1 MSFGTWGF
9 KSPLAHIGEAPIR
22 NPDRGFSHVRARE
35 PGRPGAGATF
45 VGWGATK
52 GDGRG
57 GAGVSRV
64 GRVDAKAGVR
74 AGWERLKG
82 GEPWSRREF
91 AGDLTIAAVLAL
103 LGLGVDEL
111 SDSSGQ
117 KMALGVVVVVAL
129 TLLRR
134 RLPAATLVLGAAAS
148 AFLPGVFLVTIV
160 LGWSAGR
167 RIVGVG
173 RALTAFVLAFLAE
186 VGLSLFDQWS
196 QMLFLAATVMPGLAS
211 RYWYQRRTLL
221 SALQER
227 NDQLL
232 RERTMVAGQARL
244 RERQRIAQDMHD
256 SLGHQLALI
265 SVHTGALEV
274 DPALTDRQREA
285 VGVLR
290 QASVAAM
297 HELREVVGILRDG
310 VEAPAPVEEAQPAAR
325 GVAGIPG
332 IVDAARAAGTDVRLA
347 TAGRPRPLVSA
358 CDHAAYRIVQE
369 ALTNAYKHAP
379 GSAITV
385 ELRYEDDSLVVE
397 IANGPA
403 AGPGAGEVVSGGQ
416 GLTGLRERARL
427 VGGMVHAGGVEGGG
441 FRVAGVLPYGTEPAG
456 AAEDVADDFG
466 QWSQAR
472 ASVRSAPPMDWAAVD
487 RELAVPVRG
496 RTGGIAMGCG
506 IAVAAVVLLII
517 VLGAGVALLVGSANK
532 AMIGRQEYDAVHVGD
547 SEQSVRDR
555 LPDGDSVL
563 TDGLD
568 RKGPPKPEG
577 TDCLA
582 LLSSEDSSEFT
593 NDSVFRFC
601 FRDGKLVE
609 KQAYEVKQ

>member
-1 MSFGTWGF
+1 MD
-9 KSPLAHIGEAPIR
+9 AEAR
-22 NPDRGFSHVRARE
+22 
-35 PGRPGAGATF
+35 
-45 VGWGATK
+45 
-52 GDGRG
+52 
-57 GAGVSRV
+57 
-64 GRVDAKAGVR
+64 VR
-74 AGWERLKG
+74 AGRDWLKG
-82 GEPWSRREF
+82 PEPWSRRVL
-91 AGDLTIAAVLAL
+91 AGDLTIAGVLAL
-103 LGLGVDEL
+103 LGLGADEL
-111 SDSSGQ
+111 SNSSGP
-117 KMALGVVVVVAL
+117 KMLLGALAVVAL
-129 TLLRR
+129 VLLRR

-148 AFLPGVFLVTIV
+148 AFLPSVFLVTIV

-173 RALTAFVLAFLAE
+173 RALVAFVLAFLAS
-186 VGLSLFDQWS
+186 VGLTLVDQWAL
-196 QMLFLAATVMPGLAS
+196 MRPLLTVVFTTLLFLAATVMPGLAS
-211 RYWYQRRTLL
+211 RYWHQRRTLL

-227 NDQLL
+227 NDRLV

-274 DPALTDRQREA
+274 DPSLTDRQREA

-310 VEAPAPVEEAQPAAR
+310 VEAQAPAEEAQPAAR
-325 GVAGIPG
+325 GVAGIAG
-332 IVDAARAAGTDVRLA
+332 IVEAARAAGTDVRLG
-347 TAGRPRPLVSA
+347 TAGRPRPLVAA

-379 GSAITV
+379 GAAITV

-403 AGPGAGEVVSGGQ
+403 ADRGSGEVVSGGQ

-427 VGGMVHAGGVEGGG
+427 VGGMVHAGATEDGG

-456 AAEDVADDFG
+456 LVEEVPDDFG
-466 QWSQAR
+466 QRSQAR
-472 ASVRSAPPMDWAAVD
+472 ALALRGAPKAAPPMDWAALD
-487 RELAVPVRG
+487 RELAVPVRS
-496 RTGGIAMGCG
+496 RAGGVAMGCG
-506 IAVAAVVLLII
+506 IAVAAVVLLVI
-517 VLGAGVALLVGSANK
+517 VLGAGAVLLLGSANK
-532 AMIGRQEYDAVHVGD
+532 AMISREDYDAVHVGE
-547 SEQSVRDR
+547 SEQDVRKR

-563 TDGLD
+563 TSGME
-568 RKGPPKPEG
+568 RKGPPQPEG
-577 TDCLA
+577 ADCFA
-582 LLSSEDSSEFT
+582 LLSSEDSKLT
-593 NDSVFRFC
+593 TDTVFRFC

-609 KQAYEVKQ
+609 KQAYEVEQ

>member
-1 MSFGTWGF
+1 MD
-9 KSPLAHIGEAPIR
+9 AEAR
-22 NPDRGFSHVRARE
+22 
-35 PGRPGAGATF
+35 
-45 VGWGATK
+45 
-52 GDGRG
+52 
-57 GAGVSRV
+57 
-64 GRVDAKAGVR
+64 VR
-74 AGWERLKG
+74 AGRDWLKG
-82 GEPWSRREF
+82 PEPWSRRVL
-91 AGDLTIAAVLAL
+91 AGDLTIAGVLAL
-103 LGLGVDEL
+103 LGLGADEL
-111 SDSSGQ
+111 SNSSGP
-117 KMALGVVVVVAL
+117 KMLLGALAVVAL
-129 TLLRR
+129 VLLRR

-148 AFLPGVFLVTIV
+148 AFLPAVFLVTIV

-173 RALTAFVLAFLAE
+173 RALVAFVLAFLAS
-186 VGLSLFDQWS
+186 VGLTLVDQWAL
-196 QMLFLAATVMPGLAS
+196 MRPLLTVVFTTLLFLAATVMPGLAS
-211 RYWYQRRTLL
+211 RYWHQRRTLL

-227 NDQLL
+227 NDRLV

-274 DPALTDRQREA
+274 DPSLTDRQREA

-310 VEAPAPVEEAQPAAR
+310 VEAPAPAEEAQPAAR
-325 GVAGIPG
+325 GVAGIAG
-332 IVDAARAAGTDVRLA
+332 IVEAARAAGTDVRLG
-347 TAGRPRPLVSA
+347 TAGRPRPLVAA

-379 GSAITV
+379 GAAIAV

-403 AGPGAGEVVSGGQ
+403 AERGSGEVVSGGQ

-427 VGGMVHAGGVEGGG
+427 VGGMVHAGATEDGG

-456 AAEDVADDFG
+456 LVEEVPDDFG
-466 QWSQAR
+466 QRSQAR
-472 ASVRSAPPMDWAAVD
+472 ALALRGAPKAAPPMDWAALD
-487 RELAVPVRG
+487 RELAVPVRS
-496 RTGGIAMGCG
+496 RAGGVAMGCG
-506 IAVAAVVLLII
+506 IAVAAVVLLVI
-517 VLGAGVALLVGSANK
+517 VLGAGAVLLVGSANK
-532 AMIGRQEYDAVHVGD
+532 AMISREDYDAVHVGE
-547 SEQSVRDR
+547 SEQDVRKR

-563 TDGLD
+563 TSGME
-568 RKGPPKPEG
+568 RKGPPQPEG
-577 TDCLA
+577 ADCFA
-582 LLSSEDSSEFT
+582 LLSSEDSKMT
-593 NDSVFRFC
+593 TDTVFRFC

-609 KQAYEVKQ
+609 KQAYEVEQ

>member
-1 MSFGTWGF
+1 MD
-9 KSPLAHIGEAPIR
+9 AE
-22 NPDRGFSHVRARE
+22 VR
-35 PGRPGAGATF
+35 
-45 VGWGATK
+45 
-52 GDGRG
+52 
-57 GAGVSRV
+57 
-64 GRVDAKAGVR
+64 VR
-74 AGWERLKG
+74 AGRDWLMG
-82 GEPWSRREF
+82 PEPWSRRML
-91 AGDLTIAAVLAL
+91 AGDLTAVVVLVL

-111 SDSSGQ
+111 SRSSGL
-117 KMALGVVVVVAL
+117 KTALGAVAVVAL
-129 TLLRR
+129 VLLRR
-134 RLPAATLVLGAAAS
+134 RLPAVTLVLGAAAS
-148 AFLPGVFLVTIV
+148 AFLPAVFLVTIV

-173 RALTAFVLAFLAE
+173 RALGAFVLAFVAS
-186 VGLSLFDQWS
+186 VGLSVVEQWS
-196 QMLFLAATVMPGLAS
+196 QTRPLLVVVFTALLFLAATVMPGLAS
-211 RYWYQRRTLL
+211 RYWHQRRTLL

-227 NDQLL
+227 NDRLV

-325 GVAGIPG
+325 GVAGIAG
-332 IVDAARAAGTDVRLA
+332 LVEAARAAGTDVRLG
-347 TAGRPRPLVSA
+347 TAGRPRPLVAA
-358 CDHAAYRIVQE
+358 CDHAAYRIAQE

-379 GSAITV
+379 GSAIAV

-403 AGPGAGEVVSGGQ
+403 ADRGSGEVVSGGQ

-427 VGGMVHAGGVEGGG
+427 VGGMVHAGATEDGG

-456 AAEDVADDFG
+456 LVEDVADDFG
-466 QWSQAR
+466 QRSQAR
-472 ASVRSAPPMDWAAVD
+472 ALALKGATRAAPPMDWAALD
-487 RELAVPVRG
+487 RELTAPVRS
-496 RTGGIAMGCG
+496 RAGGVAMGCG
-506 IAVAAVVLLII
+506 IAVAALVLLLI
-517 VLGAGVALLVGSANK
+517 VMGAGLALLVGSANK
-532 AMIGRQEYDAVHVGD
+532 AMISRDEFDAVRVGE
-547 SEQSVRDR
+547 SEQAVRGR
-555 LPDGDSVL
+555 LPDGDSIL
-563 TDGLD
+563 TSGMD
-568 RKGPPKPEG
+568 RKGPPRPEG
-577 TDCLA
+577 TDCFA
-582 LLSSEDSSEFT
+582 LLSTEESRLTTDT
-593 NDSVFRFC
+593 VFRFC

-609 KQAYEVKQ
+609 KQVYEVKE

>member
-1 MSFGTWGF
+1 MD
-9 KSPLAHIGEAPIR
+9 AEA
-22 NPDRGFSHVRARE
+22 GMRACRD
-35 PGRPGAGATF
+35 
-45 VGWGATK
+45 W
-52 GDGRG
+52 
-57 GAGVSRV
+57 
-64 GRVDAKAGVR
+64 
-74 AGWERLKG
+74 LKG
-82 GEPWSRREF
+82 PEPWSRRML
-91 AGDLTIAAVLAL
+91 AGDLTVAGVLAL

-111 SDSSGQ
+111 SRSSGL
-117 KMALGVVVVVAL
+117 KMASGAVAVVAL
-129 TLLRR
+129 VLLRR
-134 RLPAATLVLGAAAS
+134 RLPAVTLVLGAAAS
-148 AFLPGVFLVTIV
+148 AFLPTVFLVTIV

-173 RALTAFVLAFLAE
+173 RALAAFVLAFLAS
-186 VGLSLFDQWS
+186 VGLTLVDQWS
-196 QMLFLAATVMPGLAS
+196 QMRPLLTVVFTTLLFLAATVMPGLAS
-211 RYWYQRRTLL
+211 RYWHQRRTLL

-227 NDQLL
+227 NDRLV

-274 DPALTDRQREA
+274 DPSLTDRQREA

-325 GVAGIPG
+325 GVAGIAG
-332 IVDAARAAGTDVRLA
+332 LVEAARAAGTDVRLA
-347 TAGRPRPLVSA
+347 AAGRPRPLVAA

-379 GSAITV
+379 GSAISV

-403 AGPGAGEVVSGGQ
+403 ADRGRGAVVSGGQ

-427 VGGMVHAGGVEGGG
+427 VGGMVHAGTTEDGG

-456 AAEDVADDFG
+456 LVEEDVADDFG
-466 QWSQAR
+466 QRTQAR
-472 ASVRSAPPMDWAAVD
+472 ALALRGAPRAAPPMDWAALD
-487 RELAVPVRG
+487 RELAAPVRRG
-496 RTGGIAMGCG
+496 AGGVAMGCG
-506 IAVAAVVLLII
+506 IAVAALVLLVI
-517 VLGAGVALLVGSANK
+517 VLGAGAALLVGSADK
-532 AMIGRQEYDAVHVGD
+532 AMISTRDYDAVHVGEAEED
-547 SEQSVRDR
+547 VRTR

-563 TDGLD
+563 TSGLE
-568 RKGPPKPEG
+568 RKGPPRPQG
-577 TDCLA
+577 ADCYA
-582 LLSSEDSSEFT
+582 LLSTEDSKVTSDT
-593 NDSVFRFC
+593 VFRFC

-609 KQAYEVKQ
+609 KQTYEVKQ